1 MPATQDTSHLTAEA
15 TVTSRGQ
22 ATIPAPIRKALE
34 IDKAGKIVFHL
45 RKDGTVTITKAPVEP
60 PADPAIDSFLALLE
74 DDIKHVPA
82 QVQPVTASQMN
93 SALTLVEGV
102 DVDLDAPLDPDDE

>member
-1 MPATQDTSHLTAEA
+1 MPTTHDTSHLTAEA

-22 ATIPAPIRKALE
+22 ATIPASIRKALE

-60 PADPAIDSFLALLE
+60 EADPAIDSFLALLE
-74 DDIKHVPA
+74 NDIKRDPA
-82 QVQPVTASQMN
+82 RVRPVTVSQYD
-93 SALTLVEGV
+93 SAFSLVEGV
-102 DVDLDAPLDPDDE
+102 DVDLDAPLNPDDE